1 MDNPRDIRIRV
12 LRGLLRSPLGLRLVR
27 ALLAGR
33 PQKPHHYV
41 SADFFLE
48 MARGAYASHAR
59 PVVWSNIFVPSELFW
74 GLGIVPFFP
83 ETWAGLAA
91 SMGLSAL
98 GVSQSAALGYPVDL
112 CTVHRSAAGLW
123 ASHLFPRMDAGV
135 ATSHICDIA
144 GQMISNFAFT
154 EGKPFFL
161 LDVPQSNDGA
171 AVDYVAAQLER
182 LIEHWREAL
191 GISFDTDRLREAIR
205 LSNQARALAL
215 EVASLREAQPAPLR
229 GSGMRDQL
237 AMLTAMFGHP
247 SGIRY
252 YQALRDYTARR
263 VADGQPEQAHQRVRL
278 YWMHLMPYFESA
290 LLSVLEDEL
299 GGAIAWEEIST
310 LWWDEL
316 DEREPL
322 RSLARKIVSLFFNG
336 PIQRRTE
343 MALRLIRRYHCQGAI
358 HFSHWGCRQS
368 AGALYVLRA
377 RLRRE
382 GVPLLVL
389 DGDCI
394 DPSNLQLGPLR
405 TRIEAFME
413 MLA

>member
-278 YWMHLMPYFESA
+278 CWMHLMPYFESA